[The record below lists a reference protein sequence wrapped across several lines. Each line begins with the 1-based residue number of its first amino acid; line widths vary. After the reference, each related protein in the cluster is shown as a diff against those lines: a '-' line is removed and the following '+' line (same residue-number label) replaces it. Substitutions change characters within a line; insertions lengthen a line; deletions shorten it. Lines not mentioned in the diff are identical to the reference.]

1 MTLQLE
7 KVIGDLNKL
16 SSKEQNAI
24 AELIQEELLWDV
36 ALQNSSK
43 KLTNLAEEALKEHK
57 AGKTKKG
64 DW

>member
-7 KVIGDLNKL
+7 KVIGELNKL
-16 SSKEQNAI
+16 SSTEQDAI
-24 AELIQEELLWDV
+24 AELIRGELLWDIS
-36 ALQNSSK
+36 LQNSTD
-43 KLTNLAEEALKEHK
+43 KLKNLAEEALEEYK